1 MAPKDLIQMKVNS
14 KLHIVD
20 SLTLKQMG
28 NLKDGSKNSTMPNS
42 VHKKK
47 KI

>member
-1 MAPKDLIQMKVNS
+1 MAPRDLIQMKVSS

-20 SLTLKQMG
+20 SSIPKLMG

-42 VHKKK
+42 VHRKK